1 MKKCIIPFFLF
12 LIISFPLHSTASSEK
27 SFDQI
32 IKLAHKKD
40 YVSAQKL
47 LANFIIDNHEDIWH
61 FRALYLKGNISIKLS
76 KLKEAVN
83 NFSKLLAQYT
93 QLEDYILLK
102 LAEAYIELGE
112 ENKAFELLN
121 LLLNKFPESR
131 LYPYGKF
138 LLGKLYFNRGDLD
151 NAYKFFT
158 EIINQYP
165 KSNLVP
171 ESMFFV
177 GLILE
182 KQNKIMN
189 AYETYVKLF
198 HSFPLNEFAM
208 EAKKKISEMR
218 KKKPNLQEFSPEL
231 ILKRIELLMKAG
243 EYSRVSRE
251 CKKYLKIFKKGPFY
265 QNLTL
270 NLAQTYLFIKK
281 RDEALKI
288 YKSLSAKYPSGSFT
302 AEALYNIATIYWN
315 QGKYGKALEYC
326 KKVINKFPSSPFAI
340 RAFYV
345 SGRILE
351 QNKKYHKAISQ
362 FKRMV
367 KKYPH
372 GSYSVNAHWRI
383 GWINY
388 IIGNYPIAAEKFSK
402 TASIFPESSIIDM
415 FLYWAGKSN
424 EKMGETNTAYSFY
437 ERVAKEY
444 PYNYYGHRAKTR
456 LSKKSGNKV
465 KMIDPFLQ
473 RDLENIAVYSGV
485 EIKMHA
491 KDRFHYVRIKELIT
505 LGFYKDALE
514 EVRLIARNVSINTP
528 GKILRVGN
536 LYLQAEGYFNTL
548 EIMEG
553 FLNELPY
560 KKRLH
565 LSLDYWKHFFP
576 LAYLELVV
584 NYARDFKLDPF
595 LIEGLM
601 RQESAFDP
609 DSLSRS
615 GAIGLMQLMPETGE
629 SEYKKK
635 YKSKFYLE
643 ALYSPEMNI
652 SLGSQHLAHLF
663 KKTNGDSILALAA
676 YNAGLSRALKWKKT
690 IKTSDPDVFVEM
702 IPFRETKWYIKK
714 VLRNYFNY
722 ITLYGDGEKEDK
734 ILALNEKDL

>member
-1 MKKCIIPFFLF
+1 MKKWITPFFLF
-12 LIISFPLHSTASSEK
+12 LIISFPLHSAASSEK

-32 IKLAHKKD
+32 IKSVHKND
-40 YVSAQKL
+40 YVSAENL
-47 LANFIIDNHEDIWH
+47 LNNFIIDNQKDIWH
-61 FRALYLKGNISIKLS
+61 FRALYLKGHISIKLS
-76 KLKEAVN
+76 KLNDAVEY
-83 NFSKLLAQYT
+83 FSKLLSQYP
-93 QLEDYILLK
+93 QLKDYILLK
-102 LAEAYIELGE
+102 LSEAHLKLGE
-112 ENKAFELLN
+112 ENKSLEFLNRLL
-121 LLLNKFPESR
+121 KEFPESR

-158 EIINQYP
+158 EIINKFP
-165 KSNLVP
+165 ESDLVP

-177 GLILE
+177 GQILE
-182 KQNKIMN
+182 KQNKILN

-208 EAKKKISEMR
+208 EAEEKIREMR
-218 KKKPNLQEFSPEL
+218 KAKPNFPEFPPEL

-243 EYSRVSRE
+243 DYSRVSRE

-265 QNLTL
+265 QNLAL

-281 RDEALKI
+281 RDDALKI
-288 YKSLSAKYPSGSFT
+288 YKSLSAKYPSGTFT
-302 AEALYNIATIYWN
+302 AEALYNIANIYWN
-315 QGKYGKALEYC
+315 QGKYSKALEYC

-351 QNKKYHKAISQ
+351 QNKKYHEAISQ

-372 GSYSVNAHWRI
+372 GSYSVSAHWRI

-388 IIGNYPIAAEKFSK
+388 LLENHQTANEIFSNA
-402 TASIFPESSIIDM
+402 ASIFPDSPFRDM

-424 EKMGETNTAYSFY
+424 EKMGKTNTAYSFY

-444 PYNYYGHRAKTR
+444 PYNYYGHRGKAR
-456 LSKKSGNKV
+456 LSRKSGNRV
-465 KMIDPFLQ
+465 KTIDPFLQ
-473 RDLENIAVYSGV
+473 RELRAPLKYKEFD
-485 EIKMHA
+485 IKMSPN
-491 KDRFHYVRIKELIT
+491 DRFHYVRIKELIA
-505 LGFYKDALE
+505 LGFYEETLE
-514 EVRLIARNVSINTP
+514 EIRPIARKVSVNTP
-528 GKILRVGN
+528 EKILWIGN
-536 LYLQAEGYFNTL
+536 LYVKARGYLNSVNIIEGYID
-548 EIMEG
+548 EIP
-553 FLNELPY
+553 F
-560 KKRLH
+560 KKH
-565 LSLDYWKHFFP
+565 LSLPFEYWKLSFP
-576 LAYLELVV
+576 LAY
-584 NYARDFKLDPF
+584 RDIVISNAKGFKLDPF

-601 RQESAFDP
+601 RQESSFDP
-609 DSLSRS
+609 DSLSKS
-615 GAIGLMQLMPETGE
+615 GAIGLMQLMPETGKR
-629 SEYKKK
+629 EYKKK

-643 ALYSPEMNI
+643 ELYDPEMNI
-652 SLGSQHLAHLF
+652 FLGSQHLAHLF
-663 KKTNGDSILALAA
+663 KKTNGDSILALAG

-690 IKTSDPDVFVEM
+690 IKTSDPDVFIEM

-722 ITLYGDGEKEDK
+722 IMLYGDGEDEDK